1 MRTILLGLIGLLAML
16 VSLAI
21 VTSAYAAPFL
31 VADVP
36 TPDAD
41 TCVYTAASGAPFT
54 SSVVVDA
61 ALGLPANANRV
72 CKVDLVASPVGTNNV
87 KLRLR
92 NVANAPLWGDSVD
105 VGFSFV
111 RPAVQAPPAAMRL
124 VP

>member
-1 MRTILLGLIGLLAML
+1 MREVLLCLLIALAM
-16 VSLAI
+16 S
-21 VTSAYAAPFL
+21 TSAYAAPFL

-41 TCVYTAASGAPFT
+41 TCVYTAASGALFT
-54 SSVVVDA
+54 SPVAVDA
-61 ALGLPANANRV
+61 ANGLPANGNRV

-92 NVANAPLWGDSVD
+92 NVALAPLWGDSVD
-105 VGFSFV
+105 VGFSFA
-111 RPAVQAPPAAMRL
+111 RPAVQAPPADLRL